1 MPDENEDSPLACD
14 VVERPPR
21 VPSSVPSRL
30 PSSKPSRVPSS
41 VPSRKRG
48 EKGIAPFALL
58 RLNYNW
64 HTTTLK
70 NCFFSSRFVT
80 TNSKLE
86 H

>member
-14 VVERPPR
+14 VVERPP
-21 VPSSVPSRL
+21 
-30 PSSKPSRVPSS
+30 RVPSS

-80 TNSKLE
+80 TNSKLG

>member
-30 PSSKPSRVPSS
+30 PSS

-58 RLNYNW
+58 RLNYNSQS
-64 HTTTLK
+64 TTRIFI
-70 NCFFSSRFVT
+70 CFLIFTFPLFSV
-80 TNSKLE
+80 L
-86 H
+86 